1 MKNKTLLTAEIL
13 NKLTVECTFPE
24 VFEDAEPSDNGIMNY
39 PRRKIMHFRADHDGY
54 RWWNTVWPHHDELAT
69 KGMKH
74 EIDATYDALTAKDAL
89 ADLPTLARFCLSH
102 MDACAGEN
110 STDEFNFYLR
120 GELCDYWVRLITRK
134 GDYNMYLSAYS
145 REKTNANNQNQ
156 KYFDYLERLRESGET
171 NMLGALPYL
180 QREFPEF
187 GFDRARA
194 REIHRAWM
202 DSYKEVKK

>member
-1 MKNKTLLTAEIL
+1 MNATLTAEIL
-13 NKLTVECTFPE
+13 NNLTTECLFPE
-24 VFEDAEPSDNGIMNY
+24 TFDDIEPVENVVQSY

-145 REKTNANNQNQ
+145 REETNANNQNQ

-171 NMLGALPYL
+171 NMLGAVPYL
-180 QREFPEF
+180 QREFPEL

>member
-180 QREFPEF
+180 QREFPEL

>member
-1 MKNKTLLTAEIL
+1 MNATLTAEIL
-13 NKLTVECTFPE
+13 NNLTTECLFPE
-24 VFEDAEPSDNGIMNY
+24 TFDDIEPVENVVQSY

-69 KGMKH
+69 EEMKH
-74 EIDATYDALTAKDAL
+74 EIDATYDALIAKDAL

-110 STDEFNFYLR
+110 SIDEFNFYLR

-145 REKTNANNQNQ
+145 REETNANNQNQ

-171 NMLGALPYL
+171 NMLGAVPYL
-180 QREFPEF
+180 QRKFPEL